1 MKGILEYDLSNKDE
15 EMAMKRAI
23 KSTDMAC
30 VLFEISMNLRKQ
42 CEWELEAMEADSDI
56 WDGIDVVFRKLN
68 ELFEQNNINI
78 EEIIA

>member
-30 VLFEISMNLRKQ
+30 VLFEISMNLRRQ
-42 CEWELEAMEADSDI
+42 CEWELESLEADSDK
-56 WDGIDVVFRKLN
+56 WDGMDVVFRKLN
-68 ELFEQNNINI
+68 ELYEQHNINI
-78 EEIIA
+78 NELIR

>member
-15 EMAMKRAI
+15 EMAMKRAM

-30 VLFEISMNLRKQ
+30 VLFKISMNLRKQ
-42 CEWELEAMEADSDI
+42 CEWELESLEADSDK
-56 WDGIDVVFRKLN
+56 WDGMEIVLRKLN

-78 EEIIA
+78 EELIA

>member
-30 VLFEISMNLRKQ
+30 VLFEISTNLRRQ
-42 CEWELEAMEADSDI
+42 CEWELESLEADSDK
-56 WDGIDVVFRKLN
+56 WDGMEVVIRRLN
-68 ELFEQNNINI
+68 ELLEQNNINI
-78 EEIIA
+78 GELIV

>member
-15 EMAMKRAI
+15 EMAMKRSM

-30 VLFEISMNLRKQ
+30 VLFEISTNLRRQ
-42 CEWELEAMEADSDI
+42 CEWELESLEVDSDK
-56 WDGIDVVFRKLN
+56 WDGMEVVLRRLN

-78 EEIIA
+78 EELIV